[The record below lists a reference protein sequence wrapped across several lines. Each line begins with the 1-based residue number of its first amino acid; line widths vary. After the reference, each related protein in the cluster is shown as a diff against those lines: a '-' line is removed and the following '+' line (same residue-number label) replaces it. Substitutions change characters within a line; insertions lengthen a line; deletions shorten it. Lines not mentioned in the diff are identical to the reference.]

1 MAATAPGTTSSHS
14 RDGESSPCMPVCPS
28 LFSQGGK
35 TFPGLPH
42 FPLHLLS
49 QNCVTRPPPAAQE
62 ARQQG
67 TSSKVS
73 NIILFSS
80 SSWETFVS
88 RQTTLLFHGCCLPP
102 PRWSFSARS
111 LYLLKS
117 PHVPPVGPF
126 TLKRNTLSY
135 LLFITPWDGW
145 YFPFFTVKNQRLRN
159 LPKICKWEAQKGRI
173 CLHCRVEAL
182 HRYSSLVV
190 CIV

>member
-14 RDGESSPCMPVCPS
+14 WDGESSPCVPVCPS

-35 TFPGLPH
+35 TFSGLPA

-49 QNCVTRPPPAAQE
+49 QNCVTWPPPAALE

-111 LYLLKS
+111 LYLSKS

-135 LLFITPWDGW
+135 LTFYNTMGWVILPLF
-145 YFPFFTVKNQRLRN
+145 
-159 LPKICKWEAQKGRI
+159 
-173 CLHCRVEAL
+173 H
-182 HRYSSLVV
+182 S
-190 CIV
+190 